1 MNAFTIIKHLPGRAR
16 GDMHGYKIITT
27 INGKR
32 REQTVLA
39 RNGCEA
45 IAMAAHKL
53 GDLAP
58 KVAA

>member
-16 GDMHGYKIITT
+16 GEMHGYKIITT

-32 REQTVLA
+32 RELTVLA

-45 IAMAAHKL
+45 IAIAEHIL